1 MKLKLKILLF
11 GISLMI
17 FNSCNKEE
25 NDITPKPQSNSIN
38 KILPL
43 GASRVEGARPEY
55 ESFRYEL
62 WKDLID
68 NNWSFDFIGT
78 QSDDASYAPFDN
90 NIFDIDHEGRGGWT
104 SGQILDELNSWL
116 SETGTPDIVLLSS
129 PGGNDALEGLPYE
142 DAVENINS
150 IIDILQT
157 NNPNVTIV
165 IEQMAPGRTDIMT
178 AELTSFLD
186 QMQQEVLNISTNQST
201 STSQVIAVDMF
212 TGFDDSFL
220 ADDVHYNESGAE
232 FIATRYYNAL
242 ENILEE

>member
-1 MKLKLKILLF
+1 MKLTLKILVL
-11 GISLMI
+11 GILLMI

-25 NDITPKPQSNSIN
+25 NDTISIPQSNSIN

-43 GASRVEGARPEY
+43 GASRVEGARPEH

-62 WKDLID
+62 WKELKE
-68 NNWSFDFIGT
+68 NNWTFDFIGT
-78 QSDDASYAPFDN
+78 ESDDAFYAPFN
-90 NIFDIDHEGRGGWT
+90 NENFDTDHEGRGGWT
-104 SGQILDELNSWL
+104 SGQILTELNSWL
-116 SETGTPDIVLLSS
+116 SETGSPDIVLLSS
-129 PGGNDALEGLPYE
+129 PGGNDGLQGLSYE

-157 NNPNVTIV
+157 NNPNVTII

-178 AELTSFLD
+178 PELTSFFD

-201 STSQVIAVDMF
+201 SASQVIPVDMF
-212 TGFDDSFL
+212 TGFDDSLL
-220 ADDVHYNESGAE
+220 ADRVHYNESGAA
-232 FIATRYYNAL
+232 FIATRYYNTL